1 MIRTTAER
9 RRTLVGAHRLR
20 EGLRFGVVGASSTI
34 LYFAAYSAGVLL
46 GVPFA
51 LAAVVAFLASA
62 AFGYMLHHR
71 WTFRTNAAST
81 AGLAQWLTLQ
91 GMVLLLNVLA
101 LWALIHQAGLNRLV
115 AQGVLLPLI
124 PLLTYALSRR
134 HVFGAA

>member
-34 LYFAAYSAGVLL
+34 RYFAAYSAGVLL
-46 GVPFA
+46 AVPFA

-81 AGLAQWLTLQ
+81 TGLAQWVTLQ
-91 GMVLLLNVLA
+91 GTVLLLNILA
-101 LWALIHQAGLNRLV
+101 LWAL
-115 AQGVLLPLI
+115 
-124 PLLTYALSRR
+124 
-134 HVFGAA
+134 VFGAA